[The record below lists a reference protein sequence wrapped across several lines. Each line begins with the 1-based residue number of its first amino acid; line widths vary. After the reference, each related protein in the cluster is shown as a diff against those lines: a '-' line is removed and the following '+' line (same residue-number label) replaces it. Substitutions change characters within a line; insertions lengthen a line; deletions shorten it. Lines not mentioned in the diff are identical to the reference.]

1 MHLPRIMVMSGGGV
15 KAVAHI
21 GALKT
26 LEAAG
31 CLAAV
36 RTWVGLSAGALIA
49 FGICLGYSLAALH
62 DICERFDFAALQD
75 PAPEGFLS
83 FLDNYGI
90 DTGERLSRFVQ
101 ALLTIRGF
109 SADLTFGGLAAT
121 GAPVL
126 RVVATDMVTGAP
138 LIFSATQTPNE
149 RLVDGLRASMSLPFY
164 FWPVRGPTGN
174 MLVDGGVH
182 GLYPINLLS
191 VEERK
196 HALGIM
202 LTQELGQWTG
212 ASGPD
217 AYVLRLYEIA
227 SAAKNELVA
236 QAHAGQTIR
245 VVTPKISMVEFTLTA
260 EQRTELYQSGV
271 RAATGYLARLR
282 GFRRRRNSY

>member
-1 MHLPRIMVMSGGGV
+1 MHLPRTIVLSGGGV

-31 CLAAV
+31 SLAAV

-62 DICERFDFAALQD
+62 DICDRFDFAALQD

-90 DTGERLSRFVQ
+90 DTGERLNRFVQ

-109 SADLTFGGLAAT
+109 SADLTFAGLAAIN
-121 GAPVL
+121 APII
-126 RVVATDMVTGAP
+126 RIVATDMVTGRP
-138 LIFSATQTPNE
+138 IIFSEVTTPDA

-164 FWPVRGPTGN
+164 FWPVKGPTGN

-191 VEERK
+191 VEEQK

-202 LTQELGQWTG
+202 LTQKLDSWSG

-217 AYVLRLYEIA
+217 AYILRLYEIA
-227 SAAKNELVA
+227 SSAKNELVA
-236 QAHAGQTIR
+236 QAHARQTIR
-245 VVTPKISMVEFTLTA
+245 VVTPQISMVEFTLTV
-260 EQRTELYQSGV
+260 EQRAELYKAGV
-271 RAATGYLARLR
+271 QGAESYLAGLR
-282 GFRRRRNSY
+282 TTKRRRHSH